1 MPRAISFQVAAQG
14 PEVPLVAWPSPL
26 AISPFQALFLL
37 SPAGLW
43 PSWAGP
49 GQDEGQAGFN
59 WSVPGAVV
67 PFILCLFHLFVTQW
81 WCGPHTPGP
90 C

>member
-14 PEVPLVAWPSPL
+14 PEVPLVTWPSPL

-43 PSWAGP
+43 LSWAG
-49 GQDEGQAGFN
+49 
-59 WSVPGAVV
+59 
-67 PFILCLFHLFVTQW
+67 
-81 WCGPHTPGP
+81 
-90 C
+90 